1 MDHGS
6 WFGGMGWFMWIFV
19 VGIPLTL
26 IIGIYMLL
34 SSERRVSEDPLD
46 ILNKRYANGDI
57 SREEFE
63 RMKRDIDR
71 G

>member
-6 WFGGMGWFMWIFV
+6 WFGGMGWFMWIAV

-46 ILNKRYANGDI
+46 ILNKRYASGDI